1 MSEPTPML
9 TETSVTNQIGVIT
22 LNDPKTLNSL
32 SSDLIKEL
40 LGALEDFRNKS
51 VRVVV
56 MNDMS
61 FQEKSLL
68 QCLIFPYILGRERKY
83 AV

>member
-1 MSEPTPML
+1 MVLLHQVDLCP
-9 TETSVTNQIGVIT
+9 
-22 LNDPKTLNSL
+22 
-32 SSDLIKEL
+32 DLIVTKL
-40 LGALEDFRNKS
+40 VNF
-51 VRVVV
+51 V

-68 QCLIFPYILGRERKY
+68 QCVIFPYILGRERKY